1 MQSLITW
8 GKGVASFQGRP
19 LFLAL
24 SSLAFSV
31 LSIQLADEESKN
43 KASSGQERERG
54 SHAIGWNVVTWPHP
68 TAREAGKCVVTPLQ
82 GEVTALGII
91 SPVSSTTIS
100 SPEIS

>member
-8 GKGVASFQGRP
+8 GKGVTSFQGRP

-43 KASSGQERERG
+43 KACSGQERERG

-82 GEVTALGII
+82 GER
-91 SPVSSTTIS
+91 
-100 SPEIS
+100 